1 MGNLRF
7 DWRWLIAIV
16 VLVALTNSARL
27 PWPVT
32 VLIVGAGGVWL
43 LLIGWRVWV
52 REGGP
57 PARARVTYWRGQ
69 RIERW
74 PRRAVARPSAY
85 ARYQPGRAV
94 PHSRR
99 RAAAGGAGDC
109 AAQPGDLV
117 QVGRL

>member
-1 MGNLRF
+1 VGNLRF

-57 PARARVTYWRGQ
+57 PRRGPAL
-69 RIERW
+69 
-74 PRRAVARPSAY
+74 PRMRDIGP
-85 ARYQPGRAV
+85 
-94 PHSRR
+94 
-99 RAAAGGAGDC
+99 AALYLILGGVLLL
-109 AAQPGDLV
+109 AALAIALRNLGI
-117 QVGRL
+117 